1 MFVSL
6 SKHISRITLPL
17 IAAFAA
23 ASVSAQTTDVLKEQ
37 MAAYNAVRAKS
48 VIELQPF
55 RHTVSGPLFD
65 GERAVRLISLN
76 PEVNTWFLVQLTS
89 VDGAKV
95 LDSFHVENPDP
106 AGLQINLDITKRPAL
121 VLRDADGTTLRCAPW
136 LGAKSA
142 LLVARKTG
150 LPFAPF
156 CENRLYL
163 RNQVTGSRSNLEAT
177 AEFLRDNVWGG
188 ESLVNF
194 VKGAFFEDSEMK
206 TSALLESTGRGR
218 LDLGPGAALMDEP
231 LAKRP
236 VISTYNALEM
246 DGATSR
252 RMTMG
257 LWYPITGLEGVFTSA
272 IQPRSIA
279 DEVLTSAGPA
289 NRLDSVEGRANASFV
304 AFDLGRYEIGYA
316 VGTDHPRL
324 GWSPR
329 PPRSVRAAGMPG
341 PDGIKTAVPLVRL
354 GMVPPSV
361 ADRTIGVFT
370 AGFKRSHGAFKWGD
384 YITLNF
390 GTHYGFIEN
399 GVILSKLQPHLSTLY
414 VLTDGTIA
422 MKTWEESDN
431 ALLPRIRFARQNGV
445 PIIERDPETGQGVI
459 GPLVAKWGPGNWSG
473 SAEAKLRTLRA
484 GACMRTNGDSKFL
497 IYGYFSTGTPS
508 AMART
513 FQAYGCD
520 YAMLLD
526 MNALEHT
533 HLALFVRA
541 KDGSINVEHLM
552 PGMALIEKRGANGTI
567 IPRFL
572 GFADNR
578 DLFYMIQR
586 EDIQ

>member
-1 MFVSL
+1 MFNSL
-6 SKHISRITLPL
+6 FKPIFGCALPL
-17 IAAFAA
+17 IAALIAA
-23 ASVSAQTTDVLKEQ
+23 PVSAQSTAVLKEQ
-37 MAAYNAVRAKS
+37 MTAYEEVRAKS

-55 RHTVSGPLFD
+55 RHTVSGTLFD
-65 GERAVRLISLN
+65 EERAVRLISLN
-76 PEVNTWFLVQLTS
+76 PEVNTWFLLQLTTA
-89 VDGAKV
+89 DGAKV
-95 LDSFHVENPDP
+95 LDSFHLENPDP
-106 AGLQINLDITKRPAL
+106 TGLNISLDITKRPAL
-121 VLRDADGTTLRCAPW
+121 VLRGADGTTLRCAPW
-136 LGAKSA
+136 LGARNA
-142 LLVARKTG
+142 LLVARETG

-156 CENRLYL
+156 CQNRLFL

-194 VKGAFFEDSEMK
+194 VKGAFFEDSEME
-206 TSALLESTGRGR
+206 TSALLENTGQGR

-231 LAKRP
+231 LSERP
-236 VISTYNALEM
+236 VISTHNALEM
-246 DGATSR
+246 VGTTSS

-257 LWYPITGLEGVFTSA
+257 LWYPINGLEGVFTSA

-279 DEVLTSAGPA
+279 DSVLTAAGAA
-289 NRLDSVEGRANASFV
+289 NQLDSVEGRANASFV
-304 AFDLGRYEIGYA
+304 AFDLDRYEIGYA

-324 GWSPR
+324 DWSPR
-329 PPRSVRAAGMPG
+329 PPYSVRPAGMPG
-341 PDGIKTAVPLVRL
+341 PDGIKSAAPLVRL

-361 ADRTIGVFT
+361 ADRTVGVFT
-370 AGFKRSHGAFKWGD
+370 GGFKRSHGAFKWGD

-414 VLTDGTIA
+414 VLTDGTIG

-445 PIIERDPETGQGVI
+445 PLLERDPDTGQGVI
-459 GPLVAKWGPGNWSG
+459 GPLVAQWGAGNWSG

-484 GACMRTNGDSKFL
+484 GACMRVNDEKRFL

-508 AMART
+508 AMARA
-513 FQAYGCD
+513 FQAYGCE

-533 HLALFVRA
+533 HLALFVHA
-541 KDGSINVEHLM
+541 QDGNVNVEHLM
-552 PGMALIEKRGANGTI
+552 PGMALIEKRATNGTI
-567 IPRFL
+567 IPRFM

-586 EDIQ
+586 EGTQ